1 MLWVAIGL
9 AVFGASNFAYLGL
22 VSRSLGPAA
31 AAPVSVLWTLL
42 NAVGIGL
49 YLPLEQE
56 VGRRLSAARAL
67 RGRAE
72 PMRRTLVYAGS
83 TVAAIGV
90 VTLLANEA
98 IASGLLSGETA
109 LPAVLAA
116 GLAGQ
121 ALAYLTRGL
130 LAGTGR
136 FRRYGLQFVVDGVLR
151 TVAAAVLFAADVR
164 SPTAFAW
171 VLVVAPVVAALLTVP
186 RGSLALLRHG
196 GAPESPALEGSAL
209 EGSAPESSASESPAA
224 EDPVADVAAP
234 EGAAHGGTP
243 DEPVRGS
250 GGPAGTAGAAPVR
263 MGPLVATSVAGQ
275 LLANAGP
282 IAVALLALPSQQ
294 ALSGRFVAAV
304 TVARIPLFLFAAVQA
319 VFLPALASLA
329 ARHDHAGFRRAVLRA
344 LGATGALGVVGT
356 AGVLAIGP
364 LVLSLL
370 YTPEFLVERDVM
382 GLVALSGALFMLGQV
397 LALALLAQHADR
409 AAAIGWT
416 VGIVVLVASLALP
429 LDLLVRISVALCTGS
444 LAAAATHALLLR
456 TTLRRARARQYAPA
470 LEVIP

>member
-72 PMRRTLVYAGS
+72 PMRRTLVYAGG

-90 VTLLANEA
+90 VTLLANGV

-196 GAPESPALEGSAL
+196 GAPESPALEGSA
-209 EGSAPESSASESPAA
+209 PESPASESPAA

-234 EGAAHGGTP
+234 GGAAHGGTP

-250 GGPAGTAGAAPVR
+250 GGPVGTAGAAPVR

-344 LGATGALGVVGT
+344 LGATGALGVAGT